1 MKKEL
6 ILRNGRVLD
15 PGASLDAVKDIW
27 IRDGIIVNP
36 EKGFSESAEIVDV
49 SGCWVV
55 PGLIDMH
62 VHLRDPGEEYK
73 ETIESGCRAAAAGG
87 FTAVAC
93 MPNTN
98 PVNDNGSVTS
108 YICEEAKKAG
118 FAHVYPVGAVS
129 QGSRGV
135 KLAEYG
141 EMKEAGAVAF
151 TDDGLPVHDSQL
163 MRRAMEYSLS
173 HDSLIMSHAE
183 ESSLSR
189 GGCMNEGETA
199 TRLGLQGIP
208 NAAESIMV
216 YRDIVLAELT
226 GARVHI
232 SHVSTA
238 ESIELIRQGK
248 ARGVRV
254 TAESAPHYFMLT
266 EEAVT
271 GYDTHAKMNPP
282 LRSRKD
288 LEAVRHAL
296 ADGTLDAI
304 ATDHAPHSVL
314 EKDVE
319 FNYAANGIVGL
330 ETALSLGLSLVREE
344 VISPLRLFELMST
357 GPARILAVSG
367 GSLTVGSP
375 ADITVIDPD
384 KKFVFDAQKSFSK
397 SANSPFSGWEL
408 QGRAVLTLLKGKVT
422 HREAL
427 NS

>member
-1 MKKEL
+1 MKEIL
-6 ILRNGRVLD
+6 ILRNGRVID
-15 PGASLDAVKDIW
+15 SGASSDSVEDVW
-27 IRDGIIVNP
+27 IRDGFVVPAEQEIP
-36 EKGFSESAEIVDV
+36 ESAEVVDV
-49 SGCWVV
+49 SGCWIV

-98 PVNDNGSVTS
+98 PVNDNASVTR
-108 YICEEAKKAG
+108 YILEQAEKAG
-118 FAHVYPVGAVS
+118 YAHVYPVGAVS
-129 QGSRGV
+129 RGSRGET
-135 KLAEYG
+135 LAEYG

-183 ESSLSR
+183 ETALSR
-189 GGCMNEGETA
+189 GGCMNEGEIS

-208 NAAESIMV
+208 NGAESIMV

-226 GARVHI
+226 GARLHI

-238 ESIELIRQGK
+238 ESVDLIRQGK

-254 TAESAPHYFMLT
+254 TAESAPHYFTLT
-266 EEAVT
+266 EEAVI

-282 LRSRKD
+282 LRTKRD
-288 LEAVRHAL
+288 LEAIRGAL

-304 ATDHAPHSVL
+304 ATDHAPHTVL

-330 ETALSLGLSLVREE
+330 ETALSLGLSLVRED

-357 GPARILAVSG
+357 NPARILGVPG
-367 GSLTVGSP
+367 GTLRPGSP
-375 ADITVIDPD
+375 ADITVIDPE
-384 KKFVFDAQKSFSK
+384 KKIVFDAEKSFSK

-408 QGRAVLTLLKGKVT
+408 QGRAVLTLLGGKVT
-422 HREAL
+422 HREEQQL
-427 NS
+427 

>member
-1 MKKEL
+1 MKEIL
-6 ILRNGRVLD
+6 ILRNGRVID
-15 PGASLDAVKDIW
+15 PDGSSDSVEDIW
-27 IRDGIIVNP
+27 IRDGSVVPAEQEIP
-36 EKGFSESAEIVDV
+36 GSAEVVDV
-49 SGCWVV
+49 SGCWIV

-98 PVNDNGSVTS
+98 PVNDNASVTR
-108 YICEEAKKAG
+108 YICEEAEKAG
-118 FAHVYPVGAVS
+118 YAHVYPVGAVS
-129 QGSRGV
+129 RGSRGET
-135 KLAEYG
+135 LAEYG

-183 ESSLSR
+183 ETALSR
-189 GGCMNEGETA
+189 GGCMNEGEIS

-208 NAAESIMV
+208 NGAESIMV
-216 YRDIVLAELT
+216 YRDIVLAGLT
-226 GARVHI
+226 GARLHI

-238 ESIELIRQGK
+238 ESVDLIRQGK

-254 TAESAPHYFMLT
+254 TAESAPHYFTLT
-266 EEAVT
+266 EEAVI

-282 LRSRKD
+282 LRTKRD
-288 LEAVRHAL
+288 LEAIRGAL

-304 ATDHAPHSVL
+304 ATDHAPHTVL

-330 ETALSLGLSLVREE
+330 ETALSLGLSLVRED

-357 GPARILAVSG
+357 NPARILGVPG
-367 GSLTVGSP
+367 GTLRPGSP
-375 ADITVIDPD
+375 ADITVIDPE
-384 KKFVFDAQKSFSK
+384 KKIIFDAEKSFSK

-408 QGRAVLTLLKGKVT
+408 QGRAVLTLLGGKVT
-422 HREAL
+422 HREEQQL
-427 NS
+427 